1 MMQIEQTAMIPTSLS
16 IDMTVPLWGLAI
28 FIVWAIAIVTLLLVV
43 RIRHLSAGGSIKDF
57 AIPNDE
63 SLLWRLFRVH
73 SNLIENLPL
82 YVGVVFLLT
91 VRGVS
96 GTVVDLLI
104 VVYIIFR
111 IVHSAIHIAGIDPR
125 FRLLSLVIQLSC
137 LLALT
142 TLALF

>member
-1 MMQIEQTAMIPTSLS
+1 MQIEQTAMIPTSLP

-28 FIVWAIAIVTLLLVV
+28 FIVWAIAIVALLLAV

-63 SLLWRLFRVH
+63 NLLWRLFRVH

-111 IVHSAIHIAGIDPR
+111 IVHSAIHIAGIDPT
-125 FRLLSLVIQLSC
+125 FRLLSLVMQLGC

>member
-1 MMQIEQTAMIPTSLS
+1 MQIEQTAMIPTSLP

-104 VVYIIFR
+104 AVYIGFR
-111 IVHSAIHIAGIDPR
+111 IAHSVIHIAGIDPT
-125 FRLLSLVIQLSC
+125 FRLLSLVMQLGC

>member
-1 MMQIEQTAMIPTSLS
+1 MMQIEQTAMIPTSLP

-82 YVGVVFLLT
+82 YVGVVFLLK

-125 FRLLSLVIQLSC
+125 FRLLCLVIQLGC
-137 LLALT
+137 LLTLT